1 MDSLGGRRF
10 HFGDYSVQ
18 WIPLPLVDS
27 RTDRLGGAMDGA
39 RHSDRWIVL
48 YSGLDMLS
56 YCTSERKYWGKAGF
70 GVIPSTLNISLEAL
84 VEYHMII
91 NVNLYLRI

>member
-1 MDSLGGRRF
+1 
-10 HFGDYSVQ
+10 
-18 WIPLPLVDS
+18 
-27 RTDRLGGAMDGA
+27 
-39 RHSDRWIVL
+39 
-48 YSGLDMLS
+48 MLS